1 MKNNFSYESDAS
13 HTPFRVAITLMER
26 IFWCFVF
33 AGVPIALLVQWL
45 LPAVGKSIYRLDS
58 SHFWAQLSFASVVAW
73 FFNMFLALWAG
84 GFLNRRPGW
93 FLNSKP

>member
-1 MKNNFSYESDAS
+1 MKNIYSYESEES
-13 HTPFRVAITLMER
+13 HTPLRLAIIRMER
-26 IFWCFVF
+26 IFWCLIF
-33 AGVPIALLVQWL
+33 AGVPIALLVQSL

-84 GFLNRRPGW
+84 GFLNRRPDR
-93 FLNSKP
+93 FLNAKP